1 MNCGAETLPRY
12 EERSAASSYLPEA
25 FADDPDRLAR
35 FQREA
40 QVLASL
46 NHPGIA
52 AIYGIEEA
60 EGTRALVLE
69 LVEGPTLADRIS
81 KGPIPLDEALPIAKQ
96 IAEALEAAHEA
107 GVIHRDL
114 KPANIKVRDDG
125 TVKVLDFGLAKALD
139 TTAHGDPSLSP
150 TLTAAAT
157 QMGVIM
163 GTAAY
168 MSPEQARGKPVDR
181 RADIWA
187 FGAVLFEMLTGAKPF
202 PGDDISQTLA
212 RVIERDPDWEALPKT
227 LPPALDTYL
236 RRCLQRDP
244 KERVRDIGDVR
255 LAMEG
260 AFDTM
265 VTTPSESMA
274 SPTLRLWQ
282 RPVPLAAAMVGLVV
296 LTGLGVWNA
305 IGPAS
310 PPAGSVQRFALDIG
324 PVDPIPVAG
333 LHVMPALSPDG
344 TELVYA
350 ARRGETQQ
358 LYLRALDSLEARP
371 IPGTDNA
378 CEPFWSPDGGSLGF
392 VVAGSFELKKVSP
405 RGGQPRTLCE
415 CATAGGATWLQDGT
429 IIFAGGVSSAGVP
442 PYTLFR
448 VRDQQG
454 GTREQLT
461 APEDDSGFLSH
472 LWPRV
477 LPGESAILFTII
489 DPTQMTGS
497 SIALLSLDTRE
508 WQILIGDG
516 YNARYVA
523 SGHLL
528 FGRQG
533 ALWSAPFDLDQLT
546 VGGPEEIVLRDIET
560 NEQYGGMALS
570 LSDSG
575 SLVYRPGDVL
585 RVGSSFAG
593 TPTWVDRSGNPMPI
607 EALSDALHPRLS
619 PDGTK
624 LAVTVVSPEG
634 FNVWVYD
641 LERGTRVRL
650 TDGGRSS
657 AAAWSRDGERVF
669 FGSRSPLSIVSRAA
683 DATGE
688 PEILLTGNDSM
699 YPDAWTPD
707 GRTLSIVAL
716 TGPGANILTVSREG
730 ERSPYLERASVDL
743 HPALS
748 ADGQWMAY
756 ASHETGQAQ
765 VYIQRFPELG
775 EKEPISTDGGVE
787 PRWSANGRE
796 LFYRNLAGDRMMM
809 VTVNT
814 EPTLRVSRPEVVFE
828 GQYGQDEL
836 GLANYD
842 VSANGQRFLMID
854 PSRDSDSSS
863 ETPPLVF
870 VDNWFEE
877 LKRLVPVD

>member
-1 MNCGAETLPRY
+1 
-12 EERSAASSYLPEA
+12 
-25 FADDPDRLAR
+25 
-35 FQREA
+35 
-40 QVLASL
+40 
-46 NHPGIA
+46 
-52 AIYGIEEA
+52 
-60 EGTRALVLE
+60 
-69 LVEGPTLADRIS
+69 
-81 KGPIPLDEALPIAKQ
+81 
-96 IAEALEAAHEA
+96 
-107 GVIHRDL
+107 
-114 KPANIKVRDDG
+114 
-125 TVKVLDFGLAKALD
+125 
-139 TTAHGDPSLSP
+139 
-150 TLTAAAT
+150 
-157 QMGVIM
+157 
-163 GTAAY
+163 
-168 MSPEQARGKPVDR
+168 
-181 RADIWA
+181 
-187 FGAVLFEMLTGAKPF
+187 MLTGAKPF

-244 KERVRDIGDVR
+244 RERVRDIGDVR
-255 LAMEG
+255 LAMQG

-274 SPTLRLWQ
+274 SPTLRFWQ
-282 RPVPLAAAMVGLVV
+282 RPVPLAVAIVGLVV

-324 PVDPIPVAG
+324 PVDPIPIAG

-378 CEPFWSPDGGSLGF
+378 YEPFWSPDGEWIGF
-392 VVAGSFELKKVSP
+392 VVGGSNELKKVSP
-405 RGGQPRTLCE
+405 RGGQPLTLCT
-415 CATAGGATWLQDGT
+415 CATGGGATWLQDDT
-429 IIFAGGVSSAGVP
+429 IIFAGGVSSAGLP
-442 PYTLFR
+442 PYTLFQ

-461 APEDDSGFLSH
+461 ALEDDSGFLSH

-477 LPGESAILFTII
+477 LPGESAILFTMT

-523 SGHLL
+523 SGHLV

-533 ALWSAPFDLDQLT
+533 ALWTAPFDLDQLT
-546 VGGPEEIVLRDIET
+546 VGGPEEIVLPDIET

-575 SLVYRPGDVL
+575 SLVYRPGGVL
-585 RVGSSFAG
+585 RVSSSSAG

-624 LAVTVVSPEG
+624 LAVTVLSLEG
-634 FNVWVYD
+634 PDVWVYD
-641 LERGTRVRL
+641 FERRTRDRL
-650 TDGGRSS
+650 TNNGRS
-657 AAAWSRDGERVF
+657 AVPAWSRDGERVF
-669 FGSRSPLSIVSRAA
+669 FGSPPSIVSRAA

-688 PEILLTGNDSM
+688 PEILLTGNYPM

-707 GRTLSIVAL
+707 GRTLSIVEM
-716 TGPGANILTVSREG
+716 TPGLEHANILTVSREG
-730 ERSPYLERASVDL
+730 ERSPYLERSSIDL

-756 ASHETGQAQ
+756 ASNETG
-765 VYIQRFPELG
+765 RLR
-775 EKEPISTDGGVE
+775 STYNDFL
-787 PRWSANGRE
+787 S
-796 LFYRNLAGDRMMM
+796 LAGRRLFRR
-809 VTVNT
+809 TA
-814 EPTLRVSRPEVVFE
+814 EWSRVGRLT
-828 GQYGQDEL
+828 DE
-836 GLANYD
+836 
-842 VSANGQRFLMID
+842 
-854 PSRDSDSSS
+854 SSS
-863 ETPPLVF
+863 IAIS
-870 VDNWFEE
+870 
-877 LKRLVPVD
+877 RGIA